1 MNCRA
6 NIFFFV
12 AWFLKFCSQ
21 ALFHSATFKS
31 KLSNAWSVRNNTMY
45 VKLCFSEMA
54 ANASDI
60 VSADFAEILFSR
72 NCLNYHDGDDNI
84 E

>member
-1 MNCRA
+1 
-6 NIFFFV
+6 
-12 AWFLKFCSQ
+12 
-21 ALFHSATFKS
+21 
-31 KLSNAWSVRNNTMY
+31 MY

-72 NCLNYHDGDDNI
+72 NCIIMMAMITSGNFCFAARRLFVLLLVSKLTWSFCAD
-84 E
+84 

>member
-1 MNCRA
+1 
-6 NIFFFV
+6 
-12 AWFLKFCSQ
+12 
-21 ALFHSATFKS
+21 
-31 KLSNAWSVRNNTMY
+31 MY

-60 VSADFAEILFSR
+60 VSADGFAEILFSR

-84 E
+84 G

>member
-1 MNCRA
+1 MIREEQYHVCQ
-6 NIFFFV
+6 IVF
-12 AWFLKFCSQ
+12 
-21 ALFHSATFKS
+21 
-31 KLSNAWSVRNNTMY
+31 
-45 VKLCFSEMA
+45 FSEMA

-84 E
+84 G

>member
-1 MNCRA
+1 MIREEQCH
-6 NIFFFV
+6 V
-12 AWFLKFCSQ
+12 CQ
-21 ALFHSATFKS
+21 C
-31 KLSNAWSVRNNTMY
+31 V
-45 VKLCFSEMA
+45 FSEMA

-84 E
+84 G